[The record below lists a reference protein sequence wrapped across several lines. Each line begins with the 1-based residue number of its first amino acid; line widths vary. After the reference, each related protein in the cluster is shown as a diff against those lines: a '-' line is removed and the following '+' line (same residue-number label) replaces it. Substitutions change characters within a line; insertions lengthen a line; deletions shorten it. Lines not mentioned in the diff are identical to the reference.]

1 MMCRNGRF
9 EGKVFNTGKV
19 CCCRFR
25 DSILSI
31 PELLCRRF
39 GRFLQVASQ
48 VCCVVSPWQ
57 CMCSLNV
64 LQLIERRI
72 VPGRGENSNSN
83 TAVTLGLTV
92 TLDMFLVF
100 W

>member
-1 MMCRNGRF
+1 MCRNGRF
-9 EGKVFNTGKV
+9 EGGVLHTGKA
-19 CCCRFR
+19 CCYRFR
-25 DSILSI
+25 DSIPSI
-31 PELLCRRF
+31 LEILCPRS

-48 VCCVVSPWQ
+48 VCRAVSLWQ
-57 CMCSLNV
+57 CMCWLNV

-72 VPGRGENSNSN
+72 VRGRVNSNSN
-83 TAVTLGLTV
+83 TAVTVGLTV